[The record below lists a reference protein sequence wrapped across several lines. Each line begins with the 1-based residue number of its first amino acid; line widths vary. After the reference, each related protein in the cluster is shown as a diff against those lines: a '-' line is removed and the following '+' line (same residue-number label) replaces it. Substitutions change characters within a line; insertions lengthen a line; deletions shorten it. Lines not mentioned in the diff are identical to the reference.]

1 MEISY
6 HFLFFSWNIH
16 LLTKAKTIEFTAEMT
31 NNEDPESFHLDEKVV
46 INLLQAKS
54 KDLYWLIVDRSIKK
68 NKLVQRDEIKP
79 FPWTKQTGQI
89 HSNR

>member
-1 MEISY
+1 
-6 HFLFFSWNIH
+6 
-16 LLTKAKTIEFTAEMT
+16 MT

-79 FPWTKQTGQI
+79 FP
-89 HSNR
+89 